1 MLFERGRVVDGLRQ
15 YILSAAAGA
24 LICGII
30 TAFCQKGAYK
40 KHITILCGL
49 FMTFTLLRPL
59 IGIKIPELPDINDY
73 IRQAESAVEEGKR
86 ISLSA
91 QKTIISQE
99 CETYILDKAKELQ
112 VNLTADVT
120 VEERGGEPI
129 PVFAEMT
136 GSVLPEVQ
144 HKLSAVIAVDLGIPK
159 ENQLWIIEAS

>member
-24 LICGII
+24 LICGIV

-40 KHITILCGL
+40 KHVSMLCGL

-59 IGIKIPELPDINDY
+59 IGIKIPELPDLNEY
-73 IRQAESAVEEGKR
+73 FSQAESAVEEGKR

-99 CETYILDKAKELQ
+99 CETYILDKAEELQ
-112 VNLTADVT
+112 VSLTADVT
-120 VEERGGEPI
+120 VEERGGKPI
-129 PVFAEMT
+129 PVFVEMT
-136 GSVLPEVQ
+136 GAVLPEIQ
-144 HKLSAVIAVDLGIPK
+144 QQLSTVIATDLGIPK
-159 ENQLWIIEAS
+159 ENQLWIVEGS

>member
-1 MLFERGRVVDGLRQ
+1 MDGLRQ

-59 IGIKIPELPDINDY
+59 IGIKIPELPDLNEY
-73 IRQAESAVEEGKR
+73 FSQAESAVEEGKR

>member
-99 CETYILDKAKELQ
+99 CETYILDKAKEFQ

>member
-1 MLFERGRVVDGLRQ
+1 MFFERGRVVEGLRQ

-24 LICGII
+24 LICGIV
-30 TAFCQKGAYK
+30 TAFCQKSAYK
-40 KHITILCGL
+40 KHITMLCGL

-59 IGIKIPELPDINDY
+59 IGIKIPELSDLNDY
-73 IRQAESAVEEGKR
+73 ISQAESAVEEGKR

-112 VNLTADVT
+112 VSLAVDVT
-120 VEERGGEPI
+120 VEEREGEQI

-136 GSVLPEVQ
+136 GAVLPEIQ
-144 HKLSAVIAVDLGIPK
+144 RQLSTVIATDLGIPK
-159 ENQLWIIEAS
+159 ENQLWIFEGS